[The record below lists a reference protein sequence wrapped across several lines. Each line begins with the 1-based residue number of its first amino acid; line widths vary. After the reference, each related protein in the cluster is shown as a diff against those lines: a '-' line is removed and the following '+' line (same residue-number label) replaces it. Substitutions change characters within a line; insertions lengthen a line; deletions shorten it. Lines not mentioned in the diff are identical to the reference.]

1 MGLFRRIYNFFFP
14 PKFYL
19 DPDELDFDIENLDFG
34 EGSTLIYYDPK
45 TGESYSVSIVCSCQS
60 PLVILDVDDEYLPAI
75 THFEC
80 NHCDRVCTLK
90 QCQLCLIYSDMLKAR
105 ILMEEPPKEQ
115 PPERQ

>member
-14 PKFYL
+14 KKFYL
-19 DPDELDFDIENLDFG
+19 DPDELDLDDLDFG

-45 TGESYSVSIVCSCQS
+45 SGESYSVSIICSCQT
-60 PLVILDVDDEYLPAI
+60 PLIILDVDYEYDPPL

-80 NHCDRVCTLK
+80 SHCDRVCTIK
-90 QCQLCLIYSDMLKAR
+90 QCQLCLVYSDMLKAR

-115 PPERQ
+115 PPEQQ